1 MLNVLAIA
9 KFISPTTTLV
19 NEMSAKNTSFSQTLS
34 NLQRGNTIE
43 ELDNLLTEAL
53 QATQDTGK
61 QSTITVKLTIKPNG
75 NGVYKIIDDVK
86 STLPKFDKEP
96 TVLFTDRDQQLVR
109 EDPRQQKLNLEH
121 LDSSAPAE
129 LKQIPTESK
138 PQIKPLS

>member
-1 MLNVLAIA
+1 M
-9 KFISPTTTLV
+9 P
-19 NEMSAKNTSFSQTLS
+19 AKNTSFSQTLS
-34 NLQRGNTIE
+34 NLQRGSTIE
-43 ELDNLLTEAL
+43 ELDELLTEAL

-109 EDPRQQKLNLEH
+109 EDPRQQKLQLEH
-121 LDSSAPAE
+121 IDSDPAE
-129 LKQIPTESK
+129 LKQIPTDNSK
-138 PQIKPLS
+138 PVIKQLS

>member
-1 MLNVLAIA
+1 M
-9 KFISPTTTLV
+9 P
-19 NEMSAKNTSFSQTLS
+19 AKNTSFSQTLS
-34 NLQRGNTIE
+34 NLQRGSTIE
-43 ELDNLLTEAL
+43 ELDELLTEAL

-109 EDPRQQKLNLEH
+109 EDPRQQKLQLEH
-121 LDSSAPAE
+121 IDAAPAE
-129 LKQIPTESK
+129 LKQIPTDNSK
-138 PQIKPLS
+138 PVIKQLS

>member
-1 MLNVLAIA
+1 M
-9 KFISPTTTLV
+9 P
-19 NEMSAKNTSFSQTLS
+19 AKNTSFSQTLS
-34 NLQRGNTIE
+34 NLQRGSTIE
-43 ELDNLLTEAL
+43 ELDELLTEAL

-109 EDPRQQKLNLEH
+109 EDPRQQKLQLEH
-121 LDSSAPAE
+121 IDPAPAE
-129 LKQIPTESK
+129 LKQIPTDTSK
-138 PQIKPLS
+138 PVIKSLS

>member
-1 MLNVLAIA
+1 
-9 KFISPTTTLV
+9 
-19 NEMSAKNTSFSQTLS
+19 MSAKNTSFSQTLS
-34 NLQRGNTIE
+34 NLQRGNTLE

-109 EDPRQQKLNLEH
+109 EDPRQQKLNLE
-121 LDSSAPAE
+121 
-129 LKQIPTESK
+129 QIDESGPVEVKALPTEAIPK
-138 PQIKPLS
+138 LKALS

>member
-1 MLNVLAIA
+1 MPV
-9 KFISPTTTLV
+9 
-19 NEMSAKNTSFSQTLS
+19 KNTSFSQTLS
-34 NLQRGNTIE
+34 NLQRGSTIE
-43 ELDNLLTEAL
+43 ELDELLTEAL

-109 EDPRQQKLNLEH
+109 EDPRQQKLQLEH
-121 LDSSAPAE
+121 IESAPAE
-129 LKQIPTESK
+129 LKQIPTDNSK
-138 PQIKPLS
+138 PVIKQLS

>member
-1 MLNVLAIA
+1 
-9 KFISPTTTLV
+9 
-19 NEMSAKNTSFSQTLS
+19 MSAKNTSFSQTLS

-43 ELDNLLTEAL
+43 ELDGLLTEAL

-109 EDPRQQKLNLEH
+109 EDPRQQKLQLEH
-121 LDSSAPAE
+121 IDSAPAE
-129 LKQIPTESK
+129 LKQIPTSNE
-138 PQIKPLS
+138 KPLIKKLS

>member
-1 MLNVLAIA
+1 M
-9 KFISPTTTLV
+9 P
-19 NEMSAKNTSFSQTLS
+19 AKNTSFSQTLS
-34 NLQRGNTIE
+34 NLQRGSTIE
-43 ELDNLLTEAL
+43 ELDELLTEAL

-109 EDPRQQKLNLEH
+109 EDPRQQKLQLEH
-121 LDSSAPAE
+121 IDSAPTE
-129 LKQIPTESK
+129 LKQIPTDNSK
-138 PQIKPLS
+138 PVIKQLS